1 MRRGMLNRRVMK
13 LSGAALAI
21 FVTAGCGSPQRV
33 PPEPPGPPAVTASAP
48 ASAAQ
53 VAAAPTSVA
62 NVEVTAAVAQ
72 ALAAP
77 DRAEADRALD
87 AGRKPEQWL
96 SFFGIAP
103 GQHVAEIA
111 AGGGYTTELLARIV
125 GPSGSVIG
133 ENPSI
138 FLQRFAE
145 KPWSERLAKP
155 VMKNVVRSDGEPAAP
170 FPAGTTGLDAVLSVL
185 VYHDT
190 VWQGVDRAAMNR
202 AVFTALRP
210 GGVYGIID
218 HSGRPGTGATETESL
233 HRIEESVLRAEV
245 TQAGFVLDGEA
256 TFLRNPADT
265 RDWSASPRVAGE
277 KRGTSDRFVLRFKKP
292 G

>member
-1 MRRGMLNRRVMK
+1 M
-13 LSGAALAI
+13 
-21 FVTAGCGSPQRV
+21 TP
-33 PPEPPGPPAVTASAP
+33 
-48 ASAAQ
+48 
-53 VAAAPTSVA
+53 
-62 NVEVTAAVAQ
+62 AVAQ

-77 DRAEADRALD
+77 DRPEADRALD

-96 SFFGIAP
+96 SFFAIAP

-111 AGGGYTTELLARIV
+111 AGGGYTSELLARIV

-155 VMKNVVRSDGEPAAP
+155 VMKNVVRSDGEPDAP

-190 VWQGVDRAAMNR
+190 VWQGVDRAAMNH

-218 HSGRPGTGATETESL
+218 HSGRAGTGATETQTL

>member
-1 MRRGMLNRRVMK
+1 MLNRRAVK
-13 LSGAALAI
+13 FCGAGLTI
-21 FVTAGCGSPQRV
+21 FLIAGCGSPQRV
-33 PPEPPGPPAVTASAP
+33 PPEPPGPPAVVASAP
-48 ASAAQ
+48 AAGAT
-53 VAAAPTSVA
+53 APAAPAPVA
-62 NVEVTAAVAQ
+62 SVEVTPAVAQ

-111 AGGGYTTELLARIV
+111 AGGGYTSELLARIV
-125 GPSGSVIG
+125 GPSGGVIG

-138 FLQRFAE
+138 FLKRFAE

-170 FPAGTTGLDAVLSVL
+170 FPPGTTGLDAVLSVL

-190 VWQGVDRAAMNR
+190 VWQGVDRAAMN
-202 AVFTALRP
+202 AAIFAALRP
-210 GGVYGIID
+210 GGVYGVID
-218 HSGRPGTGATETESL
+218 HSGRPGTGMTETESL
-233 HRIEESVLRAEV
+233 HRIEESALRAEV

>member
-1 MRRGMLNRRVMK
+1 MRRGMLNRRAMK
-13 LSGAALAI
+13 FSGVGFAI
-21 FVTAGCGSPQRV
+21 FLILGCGATQRV
-33 PPEPPGPPAVTASAP
+33 PPEPPGPPAVPASAP
-48 ASAAQ
+48 ASTPP
-53 VAAAPTSVA
+53 APATPAPVES
-62 NVEVTAAVAQ
+62 VEVTPAVAQ

-77 DRAEADRALD
+77 DRAEAERALD

-111 AGGGYTTELLARIV
+111 AGGGYTSELLARIV

-133 ENPSI
+133 ENPSV

-170 FPAGTTGLDAVLSVL
+170 FPPGTSGLDAVLSVL

-202 AVFTALRP
+202 AVFAALRP
-210 GGVYGIID
+210 GGVYGVID
-218 HSGRPGTGATETESL
+218 HSGRPGTGTTETQTL
-233 HRIEESVLRAEV
+233 HRIEESALRAEV
-245 TQAGFVLDGEA
+245 TQAGFVLDGEGA
-256 TFLRNPADT
+256 FLRNSADT
-265 RDWSASPRVAGE
+265 RDWSASPRS
-277 KRGTSDRFVLRFKKP
+277 RDRWRRARRD
-292 G
+292 GSRSA

>member
-1 MRRGMLNRRVMK
+1 MK
-13 LSGAALAI
+13 FSAAGLTV
-21 FVTAGCGSPQRV
+21 FLTAGCGSPQRV
-33 PPEPPGPPAVTASAP
+33 PPEPPGPPAVVASAP
-48 ASAAQ
+48 A
-53 VAAAPTSVA
+53 AAAPAPAAPAPVA
-62 NVEVTAAVAQ
+62 SVEVTPAVAQ

-111 AGGGYTTELLARIV
+111 AGGGYTSELLARIV
-125 GPSGSVIG
+125 GPSGGVIG

-138 FLQRFAE
+138 FLKRFAE

-170 FPAGTTGLDAVLSVL
+170 FPPGTTGLDAVLSVL

-190 VWQGVDRAAMNR
+190 VWQGVDRAAMN
-202 AVFTALRP
+202 AAIFAALRP
-210 GGVYGIID
+210 GGVYGVID
-218 HSGRPGTGATETESL
+218 HSGRPGTGMTETESL
-233 HRIEESVLRAEV
+233 HRIEESALRAEV
-245 TQAGFVLDGEA
+245 TRAGFVLDGEA